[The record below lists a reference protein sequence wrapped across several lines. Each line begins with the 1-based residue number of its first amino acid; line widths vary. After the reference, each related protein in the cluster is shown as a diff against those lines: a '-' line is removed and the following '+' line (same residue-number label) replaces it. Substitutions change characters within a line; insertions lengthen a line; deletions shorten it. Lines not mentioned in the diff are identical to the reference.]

1 MHRALRYAVALVV
14 AAAVTGGVALVTPDW
29 GPHLILLVGIAQVYG
44 VGTAVLLRYPSALW
58 GGDGNWAS
66 AAFAG
71 VTTFATLSLL
81 QGIDGGENV
90 AAAALGWGLVAFGF
104 VAGIA
109 YERERDGAE
118 DEK

>member
-1 MHRALRYAVALVV
+1 MHRALRYAVALAV
-14 AAAVTGGVALVTPDW
+14 AAAVTGGVAVVTPDV

-44 VGTAVLLRYPSALW
+44 VGTAILLRFPSALW
-58 GGDGNWAS
+58 EDDVDWVS
-66 AAFAG
+66 AAFTG
-71 VTTFATLSLL
+71 VTSFGTLSLF

-90 AAAALGWGLVAFGF
+90 PVATLGWGLVAFGF

-118 DEK
+118 K